1 MPTLIE
7 RYELHQMRTG
17 LAPGTIKLRHDQYMR
32 FEKATGIALDTHIKA
47 EQIQEW
53 LDTLVMASG
62 KRKGQPISDKTRSCY
77 ITSFSSMYKWATNQD
92 IIGKNP
98 IDKIERPKVH
108 AGMPNPIP
116 EDQLAMAIR
125 KASPLL
131 RCWIAFE
138 AYGGLRCM
146 EVATLEA
153 TDILWDERQ
162 VRVRKG
168 KGGKA
173 RRVPLHGEMSRALRA
188 YDKLERHHRA
198 TAFRDDGDGRLW
210 PRCSA
215 ASVSQRI
222 NRFYHGMGIV
232 HTAHK
237 NRHRAGTQAHKAS
250 GGDLLVVQR
259 FLGHSNPATSAVY
272 AGLDDEEVQTAIMAI
287 PVAGRKANEAPDL
300 YDDDEQIAQ

>member
-7 RYELHQMRTG
+7 RYEVHEQRSG

-53 LDTLVMASG
+53 LDTLVLRNGQADLRQDAELLHHLVLVHVQVGDEPGHHRQEPDRQDRTSEGPPWHTRPHPRSRSG
-62 KRKGQPISDKTRSCY
+62 TRDQEGQRRSC
-77 ITSFSSMYKWATNQD
+77 
-92 IIGKNP
+92 G
-98 IDKIERPKVH
+98 
-108 AGMPNPIP
+108 AGSLWRLTAVCAAWRWP
-116 EDQLAMAIR
+116 R
-125 KASPLL
+125 SKL
-131 RCWIAFE
+131 R
-138 AYGGLRCM
+138 
-146 EVATLEA
+146 
-153 TDILWDERQ
+153 DILWDTGQ
-162 VRVRKG
+162 VRCPQGEGRQSSPC
-168 KGGKA
+168 A
-173 RRVPLHGEMSRALRA
+173 SPRRDAQGAAALTTKNRR
-188 YDKLERHHRA
+188 YNRA
-198 TAFRDDGDGRLW
+198 TAFRRGWVTVGCG
-210 PRCSA
+210 PAATA

-222 NRFYHGMGIV
+222 NRFYHGMDIT

-259 FLGHSNPATSAVY
+259 FLGHANPTTSAIY

-300 YDDDEQIAQ
+300 LR

>member
-1 MPTLIE
+1 MKPPAKWADLRQRMISGLLLALVGIVAVRLGGIWFTALTTVA
-7 RYELHQMRTG
+7 TG
-17 LAPGTIKLRHDQYMR
+17 LMLWELAAMLG
-32 FEKATGIALDTHIKA
+32 
-47 EQIQEW
+47 
-53 LDTLVMASG
+53 
-62 KRKGQPISDKTRSCY
+62 
-77 ITSFSSMYKWATNQD
+77 
-92 IIGKNP
+92 
-98 IDKIERPKVH
+98 
-108 AGMPNPIP
+108 AG
-116 EDQLAMAIR
+116 R
-125 KASPLL
+125 KAL
-131 RCWIAFE
+131 IACVL
-138 AYGGLRCM
+138 A
-146 EVATLEA
+146 
-153 TDILWDERQ
+153 DILWDERQ

-259 FLGHSNPATSAVY
+259 FLGHANPSTSAIY

-287 PVAGRKANEAPDL
+287 PVAGQKFDPK
-300 YDDDEQIAQ
+300 YDDPEAIAQ

>member
-1 MPTLIE
+1 MATLIE
-7 RYELHQMRTG
+7 RYELHEQRSG

-53 LDTLVMASG
+53 LDTLVL
-62 KRKGQPISDKTRSCY
+62 RKGQPISDKTRSCY

-108 AGMPNPIP
+108 PGLPDPIP
-116 EDQLAMAIR
+116 EADLARALK
-125 KASPLL
+125 KAGPLM
-131 RCWIAFE
+131 RCWLTLE

-146 EVATLEA
+146 EVAPLELR
-153 TDILWDERQ
+153 DIRYDTGQ
-162 VRVRKG
+162 VMIRHG
-168 KGGKA
+168 KGDKA
-173 RRVPLHGEMSRALRA
+173 RNVPLHEEIIKALKA
-188 YDKLERHHRA
+188 YDKEPLNNRA
-198 TAFRDDGDGRLW
+198 TAFRKEGDGRLW
-210 PRCSA
+210 PRCTA

-222 NRFYHGMGIV
+222 NRFLHGMGIQ
-232 HTAHK
+232 HSAHK

-259 FLGHSNPATSAVY
+259 FLGHANPSTSAIY

-287 PVAGRKANEAPDL
+287 PVAGQKFDPK
-300 YDDDEQIAQ
+300 YDDPEAVAQ